1 MKKMSDLR
9 REQMVTTEEKLL
21 FDILQ
26 ELKEI
31 NQKLQSK
38 PVRPVRKATEAKGYP
53 CKYCGEPFEN
63 RHKMASHV
71 GKCPKKPKKEG
82 AKK

>member
-1 MKKMSDLR
+1 MQDIEITSRDLVTS
-9 REQMVTTEEKLL
+9 EQKLL
-21 FDILQ
+21 YLILQ
-26 ELKEI
+26 ELKAI
-31 NQKLQSK
+31 NQKLDSQ
-38 PVRPVRKATEAKGYP
+38 PVRPSREGTEAKGYQ

-82 AKK
+82 A